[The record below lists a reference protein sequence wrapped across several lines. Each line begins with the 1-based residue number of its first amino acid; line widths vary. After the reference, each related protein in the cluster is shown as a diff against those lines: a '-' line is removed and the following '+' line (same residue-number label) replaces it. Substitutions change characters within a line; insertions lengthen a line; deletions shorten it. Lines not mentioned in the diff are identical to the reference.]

1 MATQSNPV
9 GDHRRL
15 HDLLLELRH
24 RAGDP
29 SLRKINSTSEVS
41 VGYLSQIFAGKTA
54 PSPEV
59 AVRIA
64 QALKASE
71 REQARAR
78 YLAEGSEAD
87 RPVPRAAQAGQH
99 RRSAWEG
106 CPYLGL
112 RPFEEQHATVFYG
125 RRLLTGRLLDRL
137 REQPWH
143 AGMLLVLGP
152 SGAGKSSLLRA
163 GLMGSLAADGLTEGS
178 RAWPRRVITPT
189 GDPVR
194 QLAIHLAELA
204 AADAITVQEALT
216 TRPEQTHL
224 LAGQALA
231 AAGRATGPG
240 AHPRL
245 VLVVDQL
252 EELFTLTTDTAEQET
267 FLTALHSLATGP
279 VLPGGEPGAL
289 VVAGIRGDFLDRALA
304 FEPIRRAAESGV
316 FAVGA
321 MSESELREAI
331 VGPAAEAGVRL
342 PGDLCAVVLDDLRE
356 RCLPVGFDCGVLPLL
371 SQVMFVMWQ
380 ARDTA
385 GLTVEAY
392 RRTGGVADI
401 VRTSAERVYE
411 SLAPDRQDVARL
423 AFIHLTAMTD
433 GRLTRQPST
442 RGALRTATGSDAID
456 EVVEAFAAQRLV
468 TVSDSDHVTIAH
480 EELLRSWNRLRDWLQ
495 PSLTD
500 QALYRALTDDVH
512 DWQQGRRDPSYLY
525 SGGRLLAVEDARH
538 RWAEDPARH
547 FPIHPDTAQFLSISL
562 RRDRRRRRAYQA
574 AGMVMVLLLGLAG
587 YSAMRADENHE
598 RAISLLASGLSR
610 SLTAENRITSERFAA
625 AALAAGRTDES
636 LDVAGALLAD
646 AANVLPGDSGV
657 VKFSED
663 GKLLATA
670 DGYGTVRLWDPKTG
684 NPVTE
689 PLRGHTTRVR
699 SVDFTPDGTVLATAS
714 EDATVR
720 LWDTTTGEQIGL
732 LSGHAGPVRSVDVN
746 AAGTLV
752 ATGGEDRTVQLWGLR
767 TGVRHEVLS
776 GHGDTV
782 RLVKFSPDGTRL
794 AGYSDDR
801 TARLWDPVTGKRVG
815 EAVAHS
821 GAIHSLG
828 FDPAGR
834 LLVTT
839 DDAGT
844 VRFWD
849 TGTGRLTGAP
859 LSTGTGPV
867 YTAQFT
873 HDGTWLATAGED
885 RTVRLW
891 DVTTRRLVGRMTG
904 HSGPIRNMAA
914 TTGGLLATAGD
925 DARIRLWNSGTRRQ
939 VGLLSGHSGNV
950 WVMRFSPDGKILAT
964 AGADRTVRLWDP
976 ATRRPLG
983 ITPPGHTDPV
993 NAVAYSRDGSLVA
1006 TGATDHR
1013 VRLWDPATRAAVG
1026 EPMIGHTGPVRAVA
1040 FSPDMR
1046 LLASAGDDATVV
1058 LWNADTRRQA
1068 AAPLRGHSG
1077 PVRAV
1082 AFSPDHKHLASAGD
1096 DGTVRLW
1103 TRDRALWHQAGGPL
1117 IRHTGPVRALAF
1129 DRGGKHLATAGV
1141 DRAVWV
1147 WDVAGRK
1154 TIAGPLPGHTGPVY
1168 AVTFDPDGKLL
1179 ASAGEDGTTR
1189 LWDLAAGGSAAGD
1202 PLTGHSGPV
1211 WSVRFNRD
1219 GRSLATA
1226 GNDRTVR
1233 IWDVDQ
1239 RRQLGVPLAGHTGPV
1254 YDVAWSPRAG
1264 TLASVSGDTTLRWWD
1279 TATFW
1284 QNPLDRLCDRVG
1296 GITAGE
1302 WNGHVHG
1309 EPLAEPCGD

>member
-1 MATQSNPV
+1 V

-29 SLRKINSTSEVS
+29 SLRKINAACEVS

-54 PSPEV
+54 PSPDV

-64 QALKASE
+64 QALKASD

-78 YLAEGSEAD
+78 FLAEGTGAD
-87 RPVPRAAQAGQH
+87 RTAQRTTETTQS
-99 RRSAWEG
+99 RRSGWDG

-125 RRLLTGRLLDRL
+125 RRLLTSRLLDRL
-137 REQPWH
+137 RKQPRH
-143 AGMLLVLGP
+143 SGMLLVLGP

-163 GLMGSLAADGLTEGS
+163 GLMGSLAADGLTAGS
-178 RAWPRRVITPT
+178 RSWPRRVITPT

-216 TRPEQTHL
+216 ARPGQAHL

-231 AAGRATGPG
+231 AAGQPAGIG
-240 AHPRL
+240 EHPRL

-304 FEPIRRAAESGV
+304 FEPVRQAAESGV

-331 VGPAAEAGVRL
+331 VGPAAEAGVRI
-342 PGDLCAVVLDDLRE
+342 PDDLCAAVLDDLRE

-401 VRTSAERVYE
+401 VRTSAEQVYE
-411 SLAPDRQDVARL
+411 SLDPGRQDITRL
-423 AFIHLTAMTD
+423 AFIHLTASTD
-433 GRLTRQPST
+433 GRLTRHPST
-442 RGALRTATGSDAID
+442 RSALRTAAGGDAID
-456 EVVEAFAAQRLV
+456 EVIEAFAAQRLV
-468 TVSDSDHVTIAH
+468 TVSDSDHVSIAH
-480 EELLRSWNRLRDWLQ
+480 EELLRSWNRLRDWLR

-512 DWQQGRRDPSYLY
+512 DWQQGRQDPSYLY
-525 SGGRLLAVEDARH
+525 RGGRLLAVEDARH
-538 RWAEDPARH
+538 RWADDPAQH

-562 RRDRRRRRAYQA
+562 RRARRRRRAYQA
-574 AGMVMVLLLGLAG
+574 VGTVMVLLLALAG
-587 YSAMRADENHE
+587 GSAVQADRHHE
-598 RAISLLASGLSR
+598 EALSLLASGLSR
-610 SLTAENRITSERFAA
+610 SLVAENRITSERFAA
-625 AALAAGRTDES
+625 AALAVRRTDES

-646 AANVLPGDSGV
+646 ATNVLPGDSGIV
-657 VKFSED
+657 QFSSD
-663 GKLLATA
+663 GTLLATA
-670 DGYGTVRLWDPKTG
+670 DAHGTVRLWDPATG
-684 NPVTE
+684 RPVNG
-689 PLRGHTTRVR
+689 PLRGHTARVR
-699 SVDFTPDGTVLATAS
+699 SVDFAMGGKVLATAS

-720 LWDTTTGEQIGL
+720 LWDTTTGKQTGIL
-732 LSGHAGPVRSVDVN
+732 TGHTGPVRSVDVN
-746 AAGTLV
+746 SPGTLV
-752 ATGGEDRTVQLWGLR
+752 ATAGEDKTVRLWER
-767 TGVRHEVLS
+767 HTRRSRGVFR

-782 RLVKFSPDGTRL
+782 RVVKFSPDGTRL
-794 AGYSDDR
+794 ASFSSDN
-801 TARLWDPVTGKRVG
+801 TARLWDPATGNRVG
-815 EAVAHS
+815 GAMSHS
-821 GAIHSLG
+821 GTIHALG
-828 FDPAGR
+828 FGPGGR

-839 DDAGT
+839 DDAGA
-844 VRFWD
+844 VRLWD
-849 TGTGRLTGAP
+849 TRTGRPEGAP
-859 LSTGTGPV
+859 LTTRTGPV
-867 YTAQFT
+867 YTAQFIN
-873 HDGTWLATAGED
+873 GGSRLATAGAD
-885 RTVRLW
+885 RLVRLW
-891 DVTTRRLVGRMTG
+891 DVTTRRQVGQLPG
-904 HSGPIRNMAA
+904 HSGPIRNM
-914 TTGGLLATAGD
+914 TSIGDKVLVTAGD
-925 DARIRLWNSGTRRQ
+925 DTRIRLWDQATLRQIGT
-939 VGLLSGHSGNV
+939 LTGHGGNV
-950 WVMRFSPDGKILAT
+950 WVIRSSPKGNILAT

-976 ATRRPLG
+976 ATLRPLG
-983 ITPPGHTDPV
+983 TTPPGHTDPV
-993 NAVAYSRDGSLVA
+993 NSVAFSRDGSMVA
-1006 TGATDHR
+1006 TGATDKR
-1013 VRLWDPATRAAVG
+1013 VRLWDPTGRSLVG
-1026 EPMIGHTGPVRAVA
+1026 EPLIGHTGPVRAVA

-1058 LWNADTRRQA
+1058 LWNADTWRRA
-1068 AAPLRGHSG
+1068 AGPLTGHTG
-1077 PVRAV
+1077 PIRAV
-1082 AFSPDHKHLASAGD
+1082 AFSPDHKFLATAGD
-1096 DGTVRLW
+1096 DATVRLW
-1103 TRDRALWHQAGGPL
+1103 DRTTWRQFGGPL
-1117 IRHTGPVRALAF
+1117 TRHSGPVRALAF
-1129 DRGGKHLATAGV
+1129 DRGSERLATAGA
-1141 DRAVWV
+1141 DGRLWV
-1147 WDVAGRK
+1147 WDMAKRK
-1154 TIAGPLPGHTGPVY
+1154 PIAGPLIGHTGPVY

-1189 LWDLAAGGSAAGD
+1189 LWNITDGGSAAGD
-1202 PLTGHSGPV
+1202 PMTGHAGPV
-1211 WSVRFNRD
+1211 WAVRFNRD

-1239 RRQLGVPLAGHTGPV
+1239 RRQIGVPLAGHTGPV

-1264 TLASVSGDTTLRWWD
+1264 VLASVSGDTTLRWWD

-1284 QNPLDRLCDRVG
+1284 QDPLDRLCGRVG
-1296 GITAGE
+1296 GITRSE
-1302 WNGHVHG
+1302 WNGHVRG
-1309 EPLAEPCGD
+1309 EPVAEPCGT